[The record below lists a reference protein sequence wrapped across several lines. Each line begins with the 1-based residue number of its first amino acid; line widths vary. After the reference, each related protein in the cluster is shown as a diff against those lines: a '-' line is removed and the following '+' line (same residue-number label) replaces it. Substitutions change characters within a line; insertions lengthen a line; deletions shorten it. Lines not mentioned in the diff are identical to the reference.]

1 MTSVWLATAVGVIV
15 LLVAAIKR
23 KDAQHC
29 SGISIA
35 IEGVS
40 NNFFVDKKDIL
51 NIINGIVGG
60 SATGKAT
67 SAFDL
72 KLLENSLQK
81 DIWVKTAQLFFDN
94 NNKLMVKVIEREPVA
109 RVFTTTG
116 TTFYIDSSLTM
127 LPLSEKFSARL
138 PVFTGFPS
146 DKIVLLPQDSALLKD
161 ILTVSTAIQKDRFT
175 MAMIDQVDITPQ
187 RNFEMVPKIGNSIIV
202 FGDATD
208 VEEKFYKLQL
218 FYKEVMVKAGWNRY
232 NEINVQYKGQV
243 VAKRKGAEDKSSDS
257 LRTVQLMQAMAENT
271 ERLSNDSIHS
281 IAADNENNTTS
292 IDLIQQSIQR
302 DDEHDAF
309 ARKRLSPQTD
319 EAVKQAPGIK
329 PAVIKVP
336 KPILLPVK
344 KAVTEKQ
351 VNTAVKLKRA
361 VVKPALKP
369 VLKPALKPMVKPK
382 ALLPKPITKPPA
394 KPAVKKAGNEY

>member
-1 MTSVWLATAVGVIV
+1 M
-15 LLVAAIKR
+15 
-23 KDAQHC
+23 
-29 SGISIA
+29 
-35 IEGVS
+35 
-40 NNFFVDKKDIL
+40 
-51 NIINGIVGG
+51 
-60 SATGKAT
+60 
-67 SAFDL
+67 
-72 KLLENSLQK
+72 
-81 DIWVKTAQLFFDN
+81 
-94 NNKLMVKVIEREPVA
+94 
-109 RVFTTTG
+109 
-116 TTFYIDSSLTM
+116 
-127 LPLSEKFSARL
+127 

-161 ILTVSTAIQKDRFT
+161 ILTVSMAIQKDRFT

-218 FYKEVMVKAGWNRY
+218 FYKDVMVKAGWNRY

-243 VAKRKGAEDKSSDS
+243 VAKRKGAENKSSDS

-271 ERLSNDSIHS
+271 ERLSNDSMHS

-319 EAVKQAPGIK
+319 AVVKQAPGIK